1 MYKVLNYLEIRK
13 RMPKITNGPKE
24 KKITRKL
31 EIIIN

>member
-24 KKITRKL
+24 KKSQG
-31 EIIIN
+31 N